1 MPYKNKEDK
10 KLYDAMYKH
19 TEAGK
24 KSNMICCWKYK
35 GIKLKGSKLLLI
47 LPLLGTLGG
56 ALWAGFEGYARWVA
70 MEKKINEY
78 VAPDLSSF
86 NLRLEVLEERIV
98 SLQENVNIETSTLK
112 ELVGAAQDDART
124 IRTDIRND
132 VHEAHDQISNVDKR
146 SRATEQDIR
155 TSLRQTET
163 DLRTMI
169 DHASDRF
176 DSKRTAI
183 ESDAQRRIELIDSK
197 LTALETKLREML
209 QRALDNPLAG
219 Q

>member
-1 MPYKNKEDK
+1 MSEVEYQ
-10 KLYDAMYKH
+10 
-19 TEAGK
+19 
-24 KSNMICCWKYK
+24 
-35 GIKLKGSKLLLI
+35 GIKIKGCRLFLI
-47 LPLLGTLGG
+47 FPLLATLGG
-56 ALWAGFEGYARWVA
+56 AIWAGFEGYARWVA
-70 MEKKINEY
+70 MEDKINGY
-78 VAPDLSSF
+78 VAPDLSGF
-86 NLRLEVLEERIV
+86 NLKLDVLEERII
-98 SLQENVNIETSTLK
+98 SLEDNMSTELRTVK

-124 IRTDIRND
+124 IRIDLRKDINE
-132 VHEAHDQISNVDKR
+132 VQDQVAGVDRR
-146 SRATEQDIR
+146 SRNMDQEVR

-197 LTALETKLREML
+197 LSELESKLREML

>member
-1 MPYKNKEDK
+1 MSEVEYQ
-10 KLYDAMYKH
+10 
-19 TEAGK
+19 
-24 KSNMICCWKYK
+24 
-35 GIKLKGSKLLLI
+35 GIKVKGGRLFLI
-47 LPLLGTLGG
+47 FPLLGTLGG
-56 ALWAGFEGYARWVA
+56 AIWAGFEGYARWVS

-78 VAPDLSSF
+78 VAPDLSGF
-86 NLRLEVLEERIV
+86 TLKLDVLEERII
-98 SLQENVNIETSTLK
+98 SLEDNMGTELRSVK

-124 IRTDIRND
+124 IRIDLRKDINE
-132 VHEAHDQISNVDKR
+132 VQDQVAAVDRR
-146 SRATEQDIR
+146 SRNMDQEVR

-183 ESDAQRRIELIDSK
+183 ESDAQRRIELIDNK
-197 LTALETKLREML
+197 LSELETKLRGML

>member
-1 MPYKNKEDK
+1 MSEV
-10 KLYDAMYKH
+10 
-19 TEAGK
+19 E
-24 KSNMICCWKYK
+24 YK

-132 VHEAHDQISNVDKR
+132 VHEAHDQIANVDKR
-146 SRATEQDIR
+146 SRSTEQDIR

-169 DHASDRF
+169 DYASDRF

>member
-1 MPYKNKEDK
+1 MSEVEYQ
-10 KLYDAMYKH
+10 
-19 TEAGK
+19 
-24 KSNMICCWKYK
+24 
-35 GIKLKGSKLLLI
+35 GIKVKGGKLFLI
-47 LPLLGTLGG
+47 FPLLATLGG
-56 ALWAGFEGYARWVA
+56 AIWAGFEGYARWVA

-78 VAPDLSSF
+78 VAPDLSGF
-86 NLRLEVLEERIV
+86 TLKLDVLEERII
-98 SLQENVNIETSTLK
+98 SLEDNMGTELRSVK

-124 IRTDIRND
+124 IRIDLRKDINE
-132 VHEAHDQISNVDKR
+132 VQDQVAAVDRR
-146 SRATEQDIR
+146 SRNMDQEVR

-183 ESDAQRRIELIDSK
+183 ESDAQRRIELIDNK
-197 LTALETKLREML
+197 LSELETKLRGML

>member
-1 MPYKNKEDK
+1 
-10 KLYDAMYKH
+10 
-19 TEAGK
+19 
-24 KSNMICCWKYK
+24 
-35 GIKLKGSKLLLI
+35 
-47 LPLLGTLGG
+47 LGG

-70 MEKKINEY
+70 MEEKINEY

-86 NLRLEVLEERIV
+86 TLRLEVLEERIISLEDNV
-98 SLQENVNIETSTLK
+98 STELRTVK
-112 ELVGAAQDDART
+112 ELVGSAQDDART
-124 IRTDIRND
+124 IRIDLRKDINE
-132 VHEAHDQISNVDKR
+132 VQDQVAASDRR
-146 SRATEQDIR
+146 SRNMDQEVR

-197 LTALETKLREML
+197 LSELETKLREML

>member
-1 MPYKNKEDK
+1 MSEV
-10 KLYDAMYKH
+10 
-19 TEAGK
+19 E
-24 KSNMICCWKYK
+24 YK

-78 VAPDLSSF
+78 VAPDLSGF

-132 VHEAHDQISNVDKR
+132 VHEAHDQIANVDKR
-146 SRATEQDIR
+146 SRSTEQDIR

>member
-1 MPYKNKEDK
+1 MSEVEYQ
-10 KLYDAMYKH
+10 
-19 TEAGK
+19 
-24 KSNMICCWKYK
+24 
-35 GIKLKGSKLLLI
+35 GIKIKGGRLFLI
-47 LPLLGTLGG
+47 FPLLATLGG
-56 ALWAGFEGYARWVA
+56 AIWAGFEGYARWVA
-70 MEKKINEY
+70 MEDKINEY
-78 VAPDLSSF
+78 IAPDLSGF
-86 NLRLEVLEERIV
+86 NLKLDVLEERII
-98 SLQENVNIETSTLK
+98 SLEDNMGTELRTVK

-124 IRTDIRND
+124 IRIDLRKDINE
-132 VHEAHDQISNVDKR
+132 VQDQVAGVDRR
-146 SRATEQDIR
+146 SRNMDQEVR

-197 LTALETKLREML
+197 LSELESKLREML

>member
-1 MPYKNKEDK
+1 MSEV
-10 KLYDAMYKH
+10 
-19 TEAGK
+19 E
-24 KSNMICCWKYK
+24 YK

-70 MEKKINEY
+70 MEDKINGY
-78 VAPDLSSF
+78 VAPDLSGF
-86 NLRLEVLEERIV
+86 TLRLEVLEERIV

-132 VHEAHDQISNVDKR
+132 VHEAHDQIANVDKR

-176 DSKRTAI
+176 DSKRNAI

-197 LTALETKLREML
+197 LSTLETKLREML

>member
-1 MPYKNKEDK
+1 MSEV
-10 KLYDAMYKH
+10 
-19 TEAGK
+19 E
-24 KSNMICCWKYK
+24 YK

-78 VAPDLSSF
+78 VAPDLSGF

-98 SLQENVNIETSTLK
+98 SLQENVNIERSTLK

-132 VHEAHDQISNVDKR
+132 VHEAHDQIANVDKR

-197 LTALETKLREML
+197 LSDLETKLREML

>member
-1 MPYKNKEDK
+1 MSEV
-10 KLYDAMYKH
+10 
-19 TEAGK
+19 E
-24 KSNMICCWKYK
+24 YK

-70 MEKKINEY
+70 MEKKINES

-98 SLQENVNIETSTLK
+98 SLQDNVNIETSTLK

-132 VHEAHDQISNVDKR
+132 VHEAHDQIANVDKR
-146 SRATEQDIR
+146 SRAMEQDMR

-169 DHASDRF
+169 DHANDRF

-197 LTALETKLREML
+197 LSDLETKLREML

>member
-1 MPYKNKEDK
+1 MSEVEYQ
-10 KLYDAMYKH
+10 
-19 TEAGK
+19 
-24 KSNMICCWKYK
+24 
-35 GIKLKGSKLLLI
+35 GIKIKGGRLFLI
-47 LPLLGTLGG
+47 FPLLGTLGG
-56 ALWAGFEGYARWVA
+56 AIWAGFEGYARWVA
-70 MEKKINEY
+70 MEDKINEY
-78 VAPDLSSF
+78 IAPDLSGF
-86 NLRLEVLEERIV
+86 NLKLDVLEERII
-98 SLQENVNIETSTLK
+98 SLEDNMGTELRTVK

-124 IRTDIRND
+124 IRIDLRKDINE
-132 VHEAHDQISNVDKR
+132 VQDQVAGVDRR
-146 SRATEQDIR
+146 SRNMDQEVR

-197 LTALETKLREML
+197 LSELESKLREML

>member
-1 MPYKNKEDK
+1 MSEV
-10 KLYDAMYKH
+10 
-19 TEAGK
+19 E
-24 KSNMICCWKYK
+24 YK

>member
-1 MPYKNKEDK
+1 MSEV
-10 KLYDAMYKH
+10 
-19 TEAGK
+19 E
-24 KSNMICCWKYK
+24 YK

-78 VAPDLSSF
+78 VAPDLSGF

-132 VHEAHDQISNVDKR
+132 VHEAHDQIANVDKR
-146 SRATEQDIR
+146 SRSTEQDIR

-197 LTALETKLREML
+197 LSDLETKLREML

>member
-1 MPYKNKEDK
+1 MSEV
-10 KLYDAMYKH
+10 
-19 TEAGK
+19 E
-24 KSNMICCWKYK
+24 YK

-78 VAPDLSSF
+78 VAPDLSGF

-98 SLQENVNIETSTLK
+98 SLQDNVNIETSTLK

-132 VHEAHDQISNVDKR
+132 VHEAHDQIANVDKR

>member
-1 MPYKNKEDK
+1 MSEVEYQ
-10 KLYDAMYKH
+10 
-19 TEAGK
+19 
-24 KSNMICCWKYK
+24 
-35 GIKLKGSKLLLI
+35 GIKVKGGRLFLI
-47 LPLLGTLGG
+47 FPLLGTLAG
-56 ALWAGFEGYARWVA
+56 AVWAGFEGYARWVA
-70 MEKKINEY
+70 MEEKINEY
-78 VAPDLSSF
+78 VAPDLSGF
-86 NLRLEVLEERIV
+86 NLKLELLEEKID
-98 SLQENVNIETSTLK
+98 SLESNVTIEMSALK

-132 VHEAHDQISNVDKR
+132 VHEAHDQIANVDKR
-146 SRATEQDIR
+146 SRSTEQDIR

-169 DHASDRF
+169 DHANDRF

-197 LTALETKLREML
+197 LTQLETKLREML

>member
-1 MPYKNKEDK
+1 MSEV
-10 KLYDAMYKH
+10 
-19 TEAGK
+19 E
-24 KSNMICCWKYK
+24 YK

-132 VHEAHDQISNVDKR
+132 VHEAHDQIANVDKR

-169 DHASDRF
+169 DHANDRF

-197 LTALETKLREML
+197 LTQLETKLREML

>member
-1 MPYKNKEDK
+1 MSEVEYQ
-10 KLYDAMYKH
+10 
-19 TEAGK
+19 
-24 KSNMICCWKYK
+24 
-35 GIKLKGSKLLLI
+35 GIKVKGGKLFLI
-47 LPLLGTLGG
+47 FPLLATIGG
-56 ALWAGFEGYARWVA
+56 AIWAGFEGYARWVA
-70 MEKKINEY
+70 MEEKINEY
-78 VAPDLSSF
+78 VAPDLSGF
-86 NLRLEVLEERIV
+86 NIKLDVLEERIISLEDNV
-98 SLQENVNIETSTLK
+98 STELRTVK
-112 ELVGAAQDDART
+112 ELVGSAQDDART
-124 IRTDIRND
+124 IRIDLRKDINE
-132 VHEAHDQISNVDKR
+132 VQDQVAASDRR
-146 SRATEQDIR
+146 SRNMDQEVR

-197 LTALETKLREML
+197 LSELETKLREML

>member
-1 MPYKNKEDK
+1 MSEVEYQ
-10 KLYDAMYKH
+10 
-19 TEAGK
+19 
-24 KSNMICCWKYK
+24 
-35 GIKLKGSKLLLI
+35 GIKVKGGKLFLI
-47 LPLLGTLGG
+47 FPLLATIGG
-56 ALWAGFEGYARWVA
+56 AIWAGFEGYARWVA
-70 MEKKINEY
+70 MEEKINEY
-78 VAPDLSSF
+78 VAPDLSGF
-86 NLRLEVLEERIV
+86 NIKLDVLEERII
-98 SLQENVNIETSTLK
+98 SLEDNMGTELRTIK

-124 IRTDIRND
+124 IRIDLRKDINE
-132 VHEAHDQISNVDKR
+132 VQDQVAASDRR
-146 SRATEQDIR
+146 SRNMDQEVRA
-155 TSLRQTET
+155 SLRQTET

-197 LTALETKLREML
+197 LSALETKLREML